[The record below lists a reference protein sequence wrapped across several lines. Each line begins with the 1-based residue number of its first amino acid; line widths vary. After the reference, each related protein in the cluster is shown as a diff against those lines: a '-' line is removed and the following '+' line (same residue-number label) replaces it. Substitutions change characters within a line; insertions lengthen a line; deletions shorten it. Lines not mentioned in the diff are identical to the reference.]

1 MIIKPFEPSPLTK
14 GLQALVTRLHPT
26 HPQYQKLQQELKN
39 KDAGDFGEHY
49 VVKEL
54 LQMALLNECYI
65 FHNVMLPSV
74 FPMQIDILIIV
85 PNAIII
91 LEIKNIRGTVHF
103 KNNPRQLIRTSET
116 GEVQVFTHPEI
127 QLEQYIQGLKHFL
140 GKHHITIPVYGAVVF
155 PFNNV
160 NIFREYE
167 GLPIIM
173 AKELPLFLHK
183 HIGKSKETI
192 MTEIKHII
200 LSQLQHRTP
209 LPLCHYYQID
219 IAALQRGVYCESCG
233 QFGMLKL
240 RMTWY
245 CQHCQYTCTNAHI
258 QALLDYYMLIG
269 ETVKNRECREF
280 LKIESQYV
288 AKRLLQK
295 LCLPSTGSDRYRQ
308 YNLSS
313 LYLNRR

>member
-1 MIIKPFEPSPLTK
+1 MIIKPFAPPPLTI
-14 GLQALVTRLHPT
+14 GLQALVNRLQPT

-39 KDAGDFGEHY
+39 KEAGDFGEHY
-49 VVKEL
+49 IMKQ
-54 LQMALLNECYI
+54 LQQITLLNDCHI

-74 FPMQIDILIIV
+74 LPMQIDILIIA
-85 PNAIII
+85 PKTIIL
-91 LEIKNIRGTVHF
+91 LEIKNIRGTVQF

-127 QLEQYIQGLKHFL
+127 QLEQYIQGMKHFL
-140 GKHHITIPVYGAVVF
+140 DAHHISLPIYGAVVF

-160 NIFREYE
+160 NILREYE

-173 AKELPLFLHK
+173 AKELPLFMHK

-209 LPLCHYYQID
+209 FPLCRYYQID

-240 RMTWY
+240 RLTWY
-245 CQHCQYTCTNAHI
+245 CQHCQYKCTNAYI

-269 ETVKNRECREF
+269 ETIMNRECREF

-295 LCLPSTGSDRYRQ
+295 LCISSTGSDRYRQ

>member
-160 NIFREYE
+160 NILREYE

-209 LPLCHYYQID
+209 FPLCHYYQID

>member
-1 MIIKPFEPSPLTK
+1 MIIKPFEPSPFTK

-26 HPQYQKLQQELKN
+26 HPKYQKLQQEFKN
-39 KDAGDFGEHY
+39 KEAGDFGEHY

-85 PNAIII
+85 PNASII

-103 KNNPRQLIRTSET
+103 KNNPRQLIRTFET

-127 QLEQYIQGLKHFL
+127 QLEPYIQGLKHLL
-140 GKHHITIPVYGAVVF
+140 GKHHITIPVYEAVVF

-160 NIFREYE
+160 NIRRAYE

-173 AKELPLFLHK
+173 AKELLLFLHK

-209 LPLCHYYQID
+209 FPLCRYYQID
-219 IAALQRGVYCESCG
+219 IAA
-233 QFGMLKL
+233 
-240 RMTWY
+240 W
-245 CQHCQYTCTNAHI
+245 
-258 QALLDYYMLIG
+258 
-269 ETVKNRECREF
+269 
-280 LKIESQYV
+280 
-288 AKRLLQK
+288 RLL
-295 LCLPSTGSDRYRQ
+295 
-308 YNLSS
+308 
-313 LYLNRR
+313 